1 MVTWAFDL
9 HCAVPII
16 RFQSF
21 LVTDAAWTM
30 LRRLWDKNPEWWKVQ
45 SVNSSLSLFKW
56 EPIDTQSNNNKCK
69 LWNCLF
75 IFYNGWLSAGFPILH
90 STSELLCPVNTCCCH
105 NMHAWVEK
113 KKSSVKNSFYLAC
126 NWVIEAITTYVYA
139 FYLNVCSSWLKNIQ
153 VNLQTAP

>member
-16 RFQSF
+16 PFQSF

-30 LRRLWDKNPEWWKVQ
+30 LRRPWDKNPEWWKVQ

-56 EPIDTQSNNNKCK
+56 EPHGNNNKCK

-75 IFYNGWLSAGFPILH
+75 IFYNGCLSAGFPILH

-113 KKSSVKNSFYLAC
+113 KESLVKNSFYFQCDNYL
-126 NWVIEAITTYVYA
+126 WVYA
-139 FYLNVCSSWLKNIQ
+139 LYLDVYSSWLKIIQ